1 LVDLQYICNSF
12 MCGTPCLLQ
21 ELMDDSVEEELIPWA
36 LVARREVVQSM
47 KRHEV
52 TRQENIR
59 ELVYTERTHLHKLKI
74 MKYVRDTR

>member
-1 LVDLQYICNSF
+1 
-12 MCGTPCLLQ
+12 
-21 ELMDDSVEEELIPWA
+21 MDDNVEEELIPWA

-52 TRQENIR
+52 ARQENIR

-74 MKYVRDTR
+74 MKYVRTFICRG

>member
-1 LVDLQYICNSF
+1 
-12 MCGTPCLLQ
+12 
-21 ELMDDSVEEELIPWA
+21 MDDSVEEELIPWA

-74 MKYVRDTR
+74 MKYVRATR

>member
-1 LVDLQYICNSF
+1 
-12 MCGTPCLLQ
+12 
-21 ELMDDSVEEELIPWA
+21 MDDSVEEELIPWA

-74 MKYVRDTR
+74 MKYVCATR